1 MNAFNRIIKV
11 LKAITLCFALFFLC
25 TRVYDYGKAKYDDY
39 QEELKGTSSY
49 HGTDVE
55 VTVEKGD
62 AARTVAEKLKDKG
75 LIKYTSAFTKRLSE
89 SGKRLQPGTYTLN
102 TGMNT
107 LQMIETMSPIVEEAE
122 PIDKLTIPEGFTI
135 ELIAARVEDQGI
147 CSASDFLNAVNS
159 VTSERFPYLT
169 EVPAGA
175 NVKYKLQGF
184 LFPATYDIYEDTT
197 AEDLVDMML
206 NAFEDYYSDD
216 LRMIAESRGMST
228 YGVIVRASIIEREA
242 KLDDER
248 PIIAGVIQNRLDEGM
263 KLEMCPT
270 VLYALT
276 DGKYDKPQVLYED
289 LEIDSPYNTYLYE
302 GLPVGPICNP
312 GLASIR
318 AAVSPAE
325 HNFLFYHVG
334 DPETGAHI
342 FTETY
347 EEHID
352 TQIIGGPNGIP
363 EDAEDLDG
371 DGMLDYNPDQE
382 TDESDGSDE
391 EYSEE

>member
-25 TRVYDYGKAKYDDY
+25 TRVYDYGKTIYDDY

>member
-159 VTSERFPYLT
+159 ITSERFPYLS

>member
-159 VTSERFPYLT
+159 ITSERFPYLA

-325 HNFLFYHVG
+325 HNYLFYHVG

>member
-159 VTSERFPYLT
+159 ITSERFPYLT